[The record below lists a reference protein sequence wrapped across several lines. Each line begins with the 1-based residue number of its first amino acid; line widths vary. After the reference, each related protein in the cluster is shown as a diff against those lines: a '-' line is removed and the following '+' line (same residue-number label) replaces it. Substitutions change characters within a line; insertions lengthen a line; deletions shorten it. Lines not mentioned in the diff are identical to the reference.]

1 MQIKDHPFLCYLV
14 IDHIS
19 HGCFLKNVD
28 RTNKII
34 AAGEKCLV
42 ATGKFF
48 WKDPSDIKRGIKTRS
63 RAKNEP
69 TASYED
75 YDRYILQNEFILCR
89 VTFFLIIYLNK
100 YITYTF

>member
-1 MQIKDHPFLCYLV
+1 M
-14 IDHIS
+14 DHIS
-19 HGCFLKNVD
+19 HGCFLKNLD
-28 RTNKII
+28 GTNKII

-42 ATGKFF
+42 ETGKCF
-48 WKDPSDIKRGIKTRS
+48 WKDSSDIKRGIKTRS

>member
-1 MQIKDHPFLCYLV
+1 MQIKDHPFLCYLG

-63 RAKNEP
+63 RAKNER
-69 TASYED
+69 TTSYED
-75 YDRYILQNEFILCR
+75 YDMVHLAKR
-89 VTFFLIIYLNK
+89 VYLTLGYFF
-100 YITYTF
+100 F

>member
-1 MQIKDHPFLCYLV
+1 MQIKDHPFLCYLG

-63 RAKNEP
+63 RAKNER
-69 TASYED
+69 TTSYED
-75 YDRYILQNEFILCR
+75 YDMVHLAKR
-89 VTFFLIIYLNK
+89 VYLTLGDFF
-100 YITYTF
+100 F